1 MKDKSIVFLRYIDDT
16 FMAWT
21 KPEKQLKDFMNELNK
36 NRVPR
41 RFQKSKV
48 RRVEKK

>member
-21 KPEKQLKDFMNELNK
+21 KPEKQLKDFVNELNK
-36 NRVPR
+36 KQGSQTFSEV
-41 RFQKSKV
+41 KS
-48 RRVEKK
+48 